1 MDKDAVG
8 EEGRVLGVVSWWER
22 MSKVKGK
29 KKVWGV
35 DTRKKRKEKKEENP
49 SKDKWSIFYKEY
61 ENLNHSK
68 IIW

>member
-29 KKVWGV
+29 KKSLRCGYKKE
-35 DTRKKRKEKKEENP
+35 KKRKERGESE
-49 SKDKWSIFYKEY
+49 
-61 ENLNHSK
+61 
-68 IIW
+68 